1 VSLASAVRL
10 ESLTYETTNPVV
22 SVMIWFD
29 PRYFLLLSPAIILGI
44 WAQFRVRSTVAT
56 ARKQPAPLS
65 GAAAAR
71 HILDSAGLQ
80 DVAIEEIPGTL
91 SDHYDPSQRV
101 LRLSSENYRGRELAA
116 VGIAAHE
123 SGHALQDAQQYA
135 LMSLRNL
142 AVPAASFGGGISWT
156 LLFAGIIFHVMGLV
170 LLGIIAFSAVVFFQI
185 VNLPVEF
192 DASHRAKAQLVQLG
206 IVPPGEM
213 YYVNKV
219 LNAAALTYVAGTLQS
234 VLTLLYYLMLL
245 SGNNRRS

>member
-1 VSLASAVRL
+1 MMWL
-10 ESLTYETTNPVV
+10 
-22 SVMIWFD
+22 D
-29 PRYFLLLSPAIILGI
+29 PRYFLLLSPAIILGL

-56 ARKQPAPLS
+56 ARRQPAPLS

-91 SDHYDPSQRV
+91 SDHYDPTQRV
-101 LRLSSENYRGRELAA
+101 LRLSSENYRGQELAA

-123 SGHALQDAQQYA
+123 SGHALQHAQQYA
-135 LMSLRNL
+135 LMGIRNM
-142 AVPAASFGGGISWT
+142 AVPAAQFGGGISWT
-156 LLFAGIIFHVMGLV
+156 LLILGVFLHVMGLV
-170 LLGIIAFSAVVFFQI
+170 LLGIIAFSAVVFFQV

-192 DASHRAKAQLVQLG
+192 DASHRAKLQLVALG
-206 IVPPGEM
+206 IVPREEM

-234 VLTLLYYLMLL
+234 ILTLLYYLMLL
-245 SGNNRRS
+245 SGNSRRN

>member
-1 VSLASAVRL
+1 
-10 ESLTYETTNPVV
+10 
-22 SVMIWFD
+22 MMWFD
-29 PRYFLLLSPAIILGI
+29 PSYLLWVGPAILLGL

-56 ARKQPAPLS
+56 ARRQPAPLS

-80 DVAIEEIPGTL
+80 DVAIEEIPGQLT
-91 SDHYDPSQRV
+91 DHYDPTTRV

-135 LMSLRNL
+135 LMGIRNM
-142 AVPAASFGGGISWT
+142 AVPAANFGGGISWT
-156 LLFAGIIFHVMGLV
+156 LFILGFIFHFAPLI
-170 LLGIIAFSAVVFFQI
+170 LLGIIAFSAVVFFQV

-192 DASHRAKAQLVQLG
+192 DASNRAKAQLVQLG
-206 IVPPGEM
+206 VVPQQEM

-234 VLTLLYYLMLL
+234 ILTLLYYLSIL
-245 SGNNRRS
+245 SGSSRRS

>member
-1 VSLASAVRL
+1 
-10 ESLTYETTNPVV
+10 
-22 SVMIWFD
+22 MMWFD
-29 PRYFLLLSPAIILGI
+29 PRYLLFVGPALLLGL
-44 WAQFRVRSTVAT
+44 WAQFRVKMTVAT
-56 ARKQPAPLS
+56 ARQQPAPLS

-80 DVAIEEIPGTL
+80 DVAIEEIPGQLT
-91 SDHYDPSQRV
+91 DHYDPTTRV

-123 SGHALQDAQQYA
+123 SGHALQHAQQYA
-135 LMSLRNL
+135 LMGIRNM

-156 LLFAGIIFHVMGLV
+156 LLFLGIMLHFAPLV
-170 LLGIIAFSAVVFFQI
+170 LLGVVAFSAVVFFQV

-206 IVPPGEM
+206 IVPREEM

-234 VLTLLYYLMLL
+234 ILTLLYYLMLL
-245 SGNNRRS
+245 SGNSRRN